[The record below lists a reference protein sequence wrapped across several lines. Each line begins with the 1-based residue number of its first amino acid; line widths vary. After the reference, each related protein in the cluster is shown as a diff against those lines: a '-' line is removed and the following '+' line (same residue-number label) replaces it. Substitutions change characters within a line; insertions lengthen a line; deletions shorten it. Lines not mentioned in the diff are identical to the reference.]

1 MACPVRPWPQS
12 PTVPSMLFA
21 DEVGVPCMP
30 GVFFDHVDEH
40 TPNIETFVLERF
52 TSHECAQ
59 TRSTGQNPTRL
70 FTCSGM
76 QVEELVRAVFGC
88 PTVPHRLCLRRT
100 KCLRPRV
107 QSFDLS
113 AQDRTIVVE
122 ELFHPLSLVRGFG
135 RFGWWAT
142 HGHVSLSSVGAFR
155 PMSKTLPS
163 GSFSVVHSMPNS
175 ANDAIFSA
183 PSDTA
188 RSTSAG

>member
-1 MACPVRPWPQS
+1 MRSACPACRAYSSIMWMS
-12 PTVPSMLFA
+12 THRTLKRSSWKGSRATSVPKLVVPARIRRDCSHALACRSRSWSGLSSAARQFLTDYVF
-21 DEVGVPCMP
+21 DEP
-30 GVFFDHVDEH
+30 
-40 TPNIETFVLERF
+40 
-52 TSHECAQ
+52 SA
-59 TRSTGQNPTRL
+59 
-70 FTCSGM
+70 
-76 QVEELVRAVFGC
+76 
-88 PTVPHRLCLRRT
+88 
-100 KCLRPRV
+100 
-107 QSFDLS
+107 FDLS

>member
-1 MACPVRPWPQS
+1 MPMACPVRPWPQS

-100 KCLRPRV
+100 KCLRPFCAGPHDSSRGTLPPPVARSGLRSVRLVGDSWSRV
-107 QSFDLS
+107 AFFSRCLPTD
-113 AQDRTIVVE
+113 VE
-122 ELFHPLSLVRGFG
+122 DI
-135 RFGWWAT
+135 
-142 HGHVSLSSVGAFR
+142 AFR
-155 PMSKTLPS
+155 VFQCGP
-163 GSFSVVHSMPNS
+163 F
-175 ANDAIFSA
+175 DAEFCE
-183 PSDTA
+183 
-188 RSTSAG
+188 